1 MKYAAVFWIWLY
13 TFGGKNMNDI
23 LIDQSHIN
31 YMCYMMKYP
40 FLSSNIGTAET
51 NTTINDQISRYESV
65 STAIDKFWVDLLLA
79 SGMLSNYKE
88 LLAKDVQL
96 VKNIIEE
103 SYNVDFYMAANV
115 GALVSRMG

>member
-1 MKYAAVFWIWLY
+1 MELLK
-13 TFGGKNMNDI
+13 
-23 LIDQSHIN
+23 
-31 YMCYMMKYP
+31 
-40 FLSSNIGTAET
+40 
-51 NTTINDQISRYESV
+51 QIQQLMIRYESV